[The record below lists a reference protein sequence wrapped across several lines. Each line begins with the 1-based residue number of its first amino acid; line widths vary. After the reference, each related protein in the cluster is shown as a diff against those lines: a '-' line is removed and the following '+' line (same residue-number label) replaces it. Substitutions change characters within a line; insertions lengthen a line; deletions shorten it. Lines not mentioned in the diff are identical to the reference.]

1 MGRLFWKLFFAFL
14 GALALAALLVALAF
28 STLWPRTPGGPGAPH
43 LRNADTA
50 LRLLQRNGPGAV
62 SALLEVWRAQG
73 APAPWVFD
81 PDGRDVL
88 GRPHP
93 ADLPHDVMAVQIDG
107 RVWRVAP
114 ARAPGPPSGGGL
126 PLPPP
131 PFVEI
136 VALLIGA
143 LAFSAALAAY
153 LSRPVR
159 HLHAAFDTLAGGEL
173 DARVAARMG
182 GRRDEIADLGRHF
195 DRMAARLQQ
204 SMTAQRQLL
213 HDVSHELR
221 SPLARLTAAVG
232 LARQG
237 GRSMDETCDR
247 IEREVA
253 RLDALVGQVLGL
265 SRAEHDAGRSAPVR
279 LALDALI
286 EDVVDDARFEASGCG
301 VQVLLQ
307 AVPCEASGQ
316 AELLKSALDNVL
328 RNALRHAPRDSL
340 VRVTLS
346 RSDGAAR
353 IAVEDSG
360 CGVPPDALERI
371 FDPFFRGER
380 SDGSGL
386 GLAIARRAIEAHGG
400 HIAASLR
407 PEGGLRMEIVLP
419 VGAAGHAVDERPA
432 V

>member
-28 STLWPRTPGGPGAPH
+28 AMLWPRAPGGPGAPH
-43 LRNADTA
+43 QRNADTT
-50 LRLLQRNGPGAV
+50 LRLLQGEGPGAV
-62 SALLEVWRAQG
+62 TALLEVWRAQG
-73 APAPWVFD
+73 EAPPWVFD
-81 PDGRDVL
+81 PDGRDLL

-93 ADLPHDVMAVQIDG
+93 EGPLRGETQAVVEG

-114 ARAPGPPSGGGL
+114 SRPPGPPPAGGL

-131 PFVEI
+131 PFVE
-136 VALLIGA
+136 VMALLIGA

-159 HLHAAFDTLAGGEL
+159 HLHAAFETLAGGDL
-173 DARVAARMG
+173 DARVAARIG

-221 SPLARLTAAVG
+221 SPLARLSAAVG

-237 GRSMDETCDR
+237 GPRVNDMLDR

-253 RLDALVGQVLGL
+253 RLDALVGQLLGL
-265 SRAEHDAGRSAPVR
+265 SRMEHDAGRSLPLTVPVHAL
-279 LALDALI
+279 LA
-286 EDVVDDARFEASGCG
+286 EVVDDARFEASTGG

-307 AVPCEASGQ
+307 AVPCEACGH

-328 RNALRHAPRDSL
+328 RNALRHAPRDSV
-340 VRVTLS
+340 VRVMLS
-346 RSDGAAR
+346 CADGAAR
-353 IAVEDSG
+353 VTVEDSG

-400 HIAASLR
+400 HITASLP
-407 PEGGLRMEIVLP
+407 PEGGLRMDIVLP
-419 VGAAGHAVDERPA
+419 APGVAADQGAQG
-432 V
+432 